1 MKIKIKLPNKTTD
14 QLIIIPV
21 LPGDMKSKG
30 FKNFGKK
37 EILSKKIL
45 SSFSA
50 KHGTSLILA
59 GEQTKQ
65 IILLGLGENPTY
77 KSITY
82 AFRKFC
88 VDHKNYLDSKLTLH
102 LDFTQLAKDAHQITK
117 LAAAAVNG
125 LYLSTYDIGL
135 YKTKKKTIHPLAK
148 TISILTILTGK
159 TFQKEIHK
167 AAVEGGAKGSTQ
179 LKIMDL
185 VNAPGNK
192 TIPKVLG
199 QWAVDSGKQFG
210 YKTTVF
216 SKKKILSTGLHAL
229 LAVNRGSEY
238 TPAFIIMEYKPK
250 NTGKKKLP
258 KVGLVGKG
266 VTFDTGGIS
275 IKGHQ
280 NMHYMKSDMGGAAA
294 VLGTME
300 LTAKLQLPV
309 HLIGIV
315 PATDNC
321 VDAMAIKPGDVINS
335 YSSKTIEIID
345 TDAEGRLILAD
356 GLAYLN
362 KNFKPEIMLDLATLT
377 GSSVRTFGY
386 QCGAL
391 FSKDQQL
398 IDQLTI
404 AGNASGERVWP
415 LPIWDDYQKDMDSDV
430 ADIKNYSGR
439 PVAGAISAAKFLEFF
454 TNNHPH
460 WAHLDIAGVAF
471 GDTGFSKQKS
481 ATAYGIGLLVEFLK
495 ILTKNN

>member
-1 MKIKIKLPNKTTD
+1 MKIKIKNTLKSANS
-14 QLIIIPV
+14 LMLIPV
-21 LPGDMKSKG
+21 MPNDLKSTA
-30 FKNFGKK
+30 FKNFNK
-37 EILSKKIL
+37 EEVLSKKLIT
-45 SSFSA
+45 SFSA
-50 KHGTSLILA
+50 KKTTSLLLA
-59 GEQTKQ
+59 GAQTER
-65 IILLGLGENPTY
+65 IILIGVGDQPSY
-77 KSITY
+77 KNILY
-82 AFRKFC
+82 GFRKLG
-88 VDHKNYLDSKLTLH
+88 VDFKSQLDAKLTLN
-102 LDFTQLAKDAHQITK
+102 LSYLGTANDAQQISLFT
-117 LAAAAVNG
+117 AAAVNG
-125 LYLSTYDIGL
+125 LQLSTYDIGL
-135 YKTKKKTIHPLAK
+135 YKTADRIAHPLAK
-148 TISILTILTGK
+148 QTATLTIITEK
-159 TFQKEIHK
+159 TFQKEIERAAYEGIAK
-167 AAVEGGAKGSTQ
+167 AKTQ
-179 LKIMDL
+179 LSIMDL

-192 TIPKVLG
+192 AIPEVLG
-199 QWAVDSGKQFG
+199 QWAVNSGKRFG

-216 SKKKILSTGLHAL
+216 SKKKITSTGLHAL

-238 TPAFIIMEYKPK
+238 TPAFIIMEYKPR
-250 NTGKKKLP
+250 NAGKKKLP

-321 VDAMAIKPGDVINS
+321 VDALAIKPGDVINS
-335 YSSKTIEIID
+335 YSGKTIEIID

-386 QCGAL
+386 QCGAA
-391 FSKDQQL
+391 FSKNEQL
-398 IDQLTI
+398 IAQLSA
-404 AGNASGERVWP
+404 AGNTTGERIWP
-415 LPIWDDYQKDMDSDV
+415 LPIWDEYQSHMDSDV
-430 ADIKNYSGR
+430 ADIKNFSGR

-454 TNNHPH
+454 TNEHPR

-481 ATAYGIGLLVEFLK
+481 ATGYGVGLLVEFLK
-495 ILTKNN
+495 NLVK

>member
-14 QLIIIPV
+14 QLVIIP
-21 LPGDMKSKG
+21 LMSGDLKSKE
-30 FKNFGKK
+30 FKNFSKK
-37 EILSKKIL
+37 EILPKKIL
-45 SSFSA
+45 ASFTA
-50 KHGTSLILA
+50 KQATSLILA
-59 GEQTKQ
+59 GEHTKQ
-65 IILLGLGENPTY
+65 IILLGLGDKPTY

-82 AFRKFC
+82 AFRKFS
-88 VDHKNYLDSKLTLH
+88 VNHKNTLDAKLTLH
-102 LDFTQLAKDAHQITK
+102 LDLTKLAKDAHLITK
-117 LAAAAVNG
+117 LTAAAING

-135 YKTKKKTIHPLAK
+135 YKTKNKTIHPLAK
-148 TISILTILTGK
+148 ATSTLTILTNK
-159 TFQKEIHK
+159 TFQKEIQQ
-167 AAVEGGAKGSTQ
+167 AAFEGAAKGSTQ

-199 QWAVDSGKQFG
+199 QWAIDSGKQFG

-216 SKKKILSTGLHAL
+216 SKKKIFSTGLHAL

-250 NTGKKKLP
+250 NAGKIKLP

-300 LTAKLQLPV
+300 LTAKLELPV

-321 VDAMAIKPGDVINS
+321 VDATAVKPGDVINS

-391 FSKDQQL
+391 FTKDQQL

-454 TNNHPH
+454 TNKHPH

-481 ATAYGIGLLVEFLK
+481 ATGYGIGLLVEFLK
-495 ILTKNN
+495 NLTK

>member
-1 MKIKIKLPNKTTD
+1 MKIKIKNTLRSTNTLMILPLTPSDLKSTT
-14 QLIIIPV
+14 
-21 LPGDMKSKG
+21 
-30 FKNFGKK
+30 FKKFCK
-37 EILSKKIL
+37 EEVLSKKL
-45 SSFSA
+45 LTSFSA
-50 KHGTSLILA
+50 AKASHLLLA
-59 GEQTKQ
+59 GTQTER
-65 IILLGLGENPTY
+65 IILIGLGEQLSY
-77 KSITY
+77 KNILYT
-82 AFRKFC
+82 FRRLS
-88 VDHKNYLDSKLTLH
+88 VDFKSQLDTKLTLN
-102 LDFTQLAKDAHQITK
+102 LSSLEIAKDAQQISMFT
-117 LAAAAVNG
+117 AAAVNG
-125 LYLSTYDIGL
+125 LQLSTYDIGL
-135 YKTKKKTIHPLAK
+135 YKTTDRITHPLAK
-148 TISILTILTGK
+148 PTATLTIIVDK
-159 TFQKEIHK
+159 TFQKEIER
-167 AAVEGGAKGSTQ
+167 AAFEGAEKGKTQ
-179 LKIMDL
+179 CSIMNL

-192 TIPKVLG
+192 AIPEVLG
-199 QWAVDSGKQFG
+199 QWAINSGKQYG

-216 SKKKILSTGLHAL
+216 SKKKITSTGLHAL

-250 NTGKKKLP
+250 NNGKKKLP
-258 KVGLVGKG
+258 KIGLVGKG

-321 VDAMAIKPGDVINS
+321 VDALAIKPGDVINS
-335 YSSKTIEIID
+335 YSGKTIEIID

-362 KNFKPEIMLDLATLT
+362 KNFKPEIMLNLATLT

-386 QCGAL
+386 QCGAA
-391 FSKDQQL
+391 FSKNEQL
-398 IDQLTI
+398 IAQLTT
-404 AGNASGERVWP
+404 AGNTTGERIWP
-415 LPIWDDYQKDMDSDV
+415 LPIWDEYQSHMDSDI
-430 ADIKNYSGR
+430 ADIKNFSGR

-454 TNNHPH
+454 TNQHPR

-481 ATAYGIGLLVEFLK
+481 ATGYGIGLLVEFLK
-495 ILTKNN
+495 NLGK

>member
-14 QLIIIPV
+14 QLVIIP
-21 LPGDMKSKG
+21 LMPEDIKGKEFKS
-30 FKNFGKK
+30 FSKK

-45 SSFSA
+45 ASFSA
-50 KHGTSLILA
+50 KQATSLILA
-59 GEQTKQ
+59 GNQTKQ
-65 IILLGLGENPTY
+65 IILLGLGDKPTY
-77 KSITY
+77 KSIAY
-82 AFRKFC
+82 AFRKFS
-88 VDHKNYLDSKLTLH
+88 VNHKDSLDAKLTLH
-102 LDFTQLAKDAHQITK
+102 LDLTKLSKDAHLITK
-117 LAAAAVNG
+117 LTAAAVNG
-125 LYLSTYDIGL
+125 FYLSTYNIGL
-135 YKTKKKTIHPLAK
+135 YKTTNKIIHPLSK
-148 TISILTILTGK
+148 STSTLTILTNK
-159 TFQKEIHK
+159 TFQKEIQQ
-167 AAVEGGAKGSTQ
+167 AAFEGAAKGSTQ

-199 QWAVDSGKQFG
+199 QWAIDSGKQFG

-250 NTGKKKLP
+250 NAGKKKLT

-321 VDAMAIKPGDVINS
+321 VDATAVKPGDVINS

-404 AGNASGERVWP
+404 AGNVSGERVWP

-454 TNNHPH
+454 TNKHPH

-481 ATAYGIGLLVEFLK
+481 ATGYGIGLLVEFLK
-495 ILTKNN
+495 NLTK

>member
-1 MKIKIKLPNKTTD
+1 MKIKIKNTLKSSNT
-14 QLIIIPV
+14 LLVIPV
-21 LPGDMKSKG
+21 MPNDLKSAS
-30 FKNFGKK
+30 FKKFNQ
-37 EILSKKIL
+37 EEALSKKL
-45 SSFSA
+45 MASFSA
-50 KHGTSLILA
+50 KKATYLYLA
-59 GEQTKQ
+59 GAQTER
-65 IILLGLGENPTY
+65 IMLIGLGDQNSY
-77 KSITY
+77 KDILY
-82 AFRKFC
+82 AFRKFG
-88 VDHKNYLDSKLTLH
+88 VDFKNNLDTKLTLNLSYLETAH
-102 LDFTQLAKDAHQITK
+102 DAGQISLLT
-117 LAAAAVNG
+117 AAAVNG
-125 LYLSTYDIGL
+125 LQLSIYDIGL
-135 YKTKKKTIHPLAK
+135 YKTADRMVHPLAK
-148 TISILTILTGK
+148 STASLTIITEK
-159 TFQKEIHK
+159 TFQKEVEQ
-167 AAVEGGAKGSTQ
+167 AAYEGVAKGKTQ
-179 LKIMDL
+179 LSVMDL

-192 TIPKVLG
+192 AIPEVLG
-199 QWAVDSGKQFG
+199 QWAVNSGKQYG

-216 SKKKILSTGLHAL
+216 SKKKITSTGLHAL

-238 TPAFIIMEYKPK
+238 QPAFIIMEYKPK
-250 NTGKKKLP
+250 NAGKKKLP

-315 PATDNC
+315 PTTDNC
-321 VDAMAIKPGDVINS
+321 VDALAIKPGDVINS
-335 YSSKTIEIID
+335 YSGKTIEIID

-386 QCGAL
+386 QCGAV
-391 FSKDQQL
+391 FSKNEQL
-398 IDQLTI
+398 ISQLSA
-404 AGNASGERVWP
+404 AGNIIGERIWP
-415 LPIWDDYQKDMDSDV
+415 LPIWDEYQSHMDSDV
-430 ADIKNYSGR
+430 ADIKNFSGR

-454 TNNHPH
+454 TNEHPR

-481 ATAYGIGLLVEFLK
+481 ATGYGVGLLVAFLK
-495 ILTKNN
+495 NLVK